1 MTTRRHLAFVLALAA
16 APLAVAVAATATSG
30 RPGADQGPDAAQGP
44 GTTAPGH
51 EGHDMSSMPGMP
63 GMAAGAGAAD
73 GAMSHEHMDMGPHMN
88 MTAPRPRTAAD
99 QRRADAIVQALRGVI
114 DRYRDVKAAVADG
127 YIQYLPNLK
136 QPRYHFT
143 NWGNAYLAEFAF
155 DPAHPTSLLYKPT
168 AGGGFELV
176 GAMYTAPRR
185 FDEAQLDE
193 RVPLSVA
200 AWHQHVNICLPP
212 KSAYATSDWRR
223 FGFAGSIATAAE
235 CEASGGVFHPV
246 IFGWMVHVYP
256 FEQDPAK
263 VWAH

>member
-1 MTTRRHLAFVLALAA
+1 
-16 APLAVAVAATATSG
+16 
-30 RPGADQGPDAAQGP
+30 
-44 GTTAPGH
+44 
-51 EGHDMSSMPGMP
+51 MSSMPGMNGAAEGEAPVTPAAPGSPGTPGMP
-63 GMAAGAGAAD
+63 GMAGMPGGGAGAAD
-73 GAMSHEHMDMGPHMN
+73 GAMAHEHLGMGSHMK
-88 MTAPRPRTAAD
+88 MTAPRLPTADD
-99 QRRADAIVQALRGVI
+99 QRRADAIVQTVRGAVA
-114 DRYRDVKAAVADG
+114 RYRDVRVAVADG
-127 YIQYLPNLK
+127 YVQFLPNLR
-136 QPRYHFT
+136 QPMYHFT
-143 NWGNAYLAEFAF
+143 NYGNAYQAEFGF

-176 GAMYTAPRR
+176 GVMYTAPRS

-212 KSAYATSDWRR
+212 KSGYATADWRR

-235 CEASGGVFHPV
+235 CQASGGVFHPV

-256 FEQDPAK
+256 FAQEAAK